1 MGVTKRFINRVLSLF
16 SMINKRDFER
26 LRRDMKNIDDRRERV
41 IKKSREIVKLSK
53 LIIYS
58 CQRGDLRNA
67 ERNLSEIKKEMK
79 SLKKFNENVAQGS
92 FGVAVQE
99 YVEAVCFY
107 GFIKNDRIL
116 TSKELG
122 VDPEHYLL
130 GICDLT
136 GELVRFGVNSAIK
149 KDFNVAKRTKD
160 FVEELYG
167 ELLKIDFRNSELR
180 RKIDSVKWN
189 LKKLEELLVGK

>member
-1 MGVTKRFINRVLSLF
+1 
-16 SMINKRDFER
+16 MINKKDFER
-26 LRRDMKNIDDRRERV
+26 LRKDMKVLDQNREKL
-41 IKKSREIVKLSK
+41 INKSRHIVKLSK

-58 CQRGDLRNA
+58 SQRGDLMNA
-67 ERNLSEIKKEMK
+67 RKNLAKIREEVKALK
-79 SLKKFNENVAQGS
+79 SMDASLSGS
-92 FGVAVQE
+92 FKVAMQE

-107 GFIKNDRIL
+107 EFIKNRKL
-116 TSKELG
+116 PTSKELG
-122 VDPEHYLL
+122 VESNHYLL

-149 KDFNVAKRTKD
+149 KDFESAGKTKD

-180 RKIDSVKWN
+180 RKIDSVKWD
-189 LKKLEELLVGK
+189 LRKLEELLVTK